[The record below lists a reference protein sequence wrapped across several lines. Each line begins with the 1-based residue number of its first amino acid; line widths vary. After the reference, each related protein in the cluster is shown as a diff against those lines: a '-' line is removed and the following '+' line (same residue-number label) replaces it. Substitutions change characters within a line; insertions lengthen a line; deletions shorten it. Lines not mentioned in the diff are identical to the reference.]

1 MKSEGKIKHKLKQ
14 VKHRIT
20 QKEVR
25 RNTSKKPCNCKHSGV
40 VRGHASEPLFH
51 VCLMDSDKPDEWEG
65 MICDGS
71 VPNTCP
77 FFKPRKT
84 KKEIEIEKIEIVD
97 NSNKHVKHKSFS
109 PDKFHL
115 HLKIKSLY
123 LNSLSRVTAQKEV
136 MKVLKDELSN
146 KIHALEIS
154 IEQ

>member
-20 QKEVR
+20 RKEVR
-25 RNTSKKPCNCKHSGV
+25 RNTSKKPCNCKNSGV

-77 FFKPRKT
+77 FFKPRKS
-84 KKEIEIEKIEIVD
+84 KKEIEAEVEQVLNSGDMGMIASKFPDIAALLWVLAGVEPEDIEED
-97 NSNKHVKHKSFS
+97 NS
-109 PDKFHL
+109 D
-115 HLKIKSLY
+115 
-123 LNSLSRVTAQKEV
+123 
-136 MKVLKDELSN
+136 DEPN
-146 KIHALEIS
+146 TDT
-154 IEQ
+154 